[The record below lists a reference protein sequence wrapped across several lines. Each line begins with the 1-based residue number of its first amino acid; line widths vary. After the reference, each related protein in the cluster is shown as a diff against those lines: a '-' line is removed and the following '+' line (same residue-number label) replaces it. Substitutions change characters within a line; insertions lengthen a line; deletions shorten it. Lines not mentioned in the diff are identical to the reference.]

1 MKKIIAAILTVSLL
15 MSASTAVYA
24 LPKGEPSGV
33 GNRAENKA
41 SNKADDK
48 KKDDKPANTGN
59 STTAKET
66 DNKKDGAAEN
76 KTDNKKD
83 GALENDRSTLNKKC
97 NEMIEQINK
106 LKGYI
111 VSAEGK
117 FLVEFKDQA
126 TGDASLKSIDEAL
139 NILNSYK
146 KQIEAASSS
155 DALKEIS
162 KELQKNLTKH
172 QNIIKRITGL
182 TNAARLK
189 AAYDETK
196 ALVDKLSAGVNG
208 ITGSGISLDVKA
220 LKKRVET
227 MSQDLEKA
235 RNDYLDAVA
244 LFSTIT
250 DSSKDDKSFK
260 EAQKKFNQAKDGLHD
275 VLVEAKQ
282 LLVKIKTSIT
292 K

>member
-24 LPKGEPSGV
+24 APKGNQPKV
-33 GNRAENKA
+33 TNKANEA

-48 KKDDKPANTGN
+48 KKEDKPANNGN
-59 STTAKET
+59 STTAKKA

-83 GALENDRSTLNKKC
+83 SALENNRSTLTKKC

-244 LFSTIT
+244 LFSTIS

-260 EAQKKFNQAKDGLHD
+260 EAQKKFDNAKKGLHD

-282 LLVKIKTSIT
+282 LLVKIRTSIN